1 MHTSS
6 LLFTDEEHLNFN
18 FDIQPPAQH
27 TVCRSSYEYVNAAEK
42 LVECI
47 FYLVIKV
54 FILF

>member
-6 LLFTDEEHLNFN
+6 LLFTDGEHLNFN
-18 FDIQPPAQH
+18 FDTQPPAQH

-47 FYLVIKV
+47 FLSGH
-54 FILF
+54 